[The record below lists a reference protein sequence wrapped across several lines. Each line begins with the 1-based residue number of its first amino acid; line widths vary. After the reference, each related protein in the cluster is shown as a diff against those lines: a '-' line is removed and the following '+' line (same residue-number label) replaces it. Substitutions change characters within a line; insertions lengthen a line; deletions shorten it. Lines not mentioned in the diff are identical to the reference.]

1 MGLQDSESTTS
12 SAEPP
17 MAPAATGAKNAKGGK
32 SQFNE
37 YSARSFGITM
47 CPGCGKHFGSEEAV
61 NKHATGKGKS
71 KKKSCAQALRQLREA
86 LAKDGSPSATMTP
99 RTKASAAGARP
110 KERETQRA
118 KVAAGAG
125 KTIRCPGCSKGFASE
140 VRSDW
145 IACVSSG

>member
-86 LAKDGSPSATMTP
+86 LAKDESSSVRKT
-99 RTKASAAGARP
+99 ASFF
-110 KERETQRA
+110 EFSLCLSRA
-118 KVAAGAG
+118 CLGKVFVFLYKWLKNAVF
-125 KTIRCPGCSKGFASE
+125 R
-140 VRSDW
+140 RLR
-145 IACVSSG
+145 